1 MASRGVNKVILVGN
15 LGQTRK
21 YATCRVVAQLPTLRW
36 LLPNLA

>member
-15 LGQTRK
+15 LGGTRK